1 MNTKKNNSFYLGEE
15 KKKMNSFVEKLG
27 QEHIKCLGCNKGK
40 KLVLIVFWGDIRA
53 PCKYFSISFLSYITN
68 NLIFNRKVYD
78 MIKIRLKDYLR
89 TVIVALDTLGGSAH
103 LNDIYLEIER
113 RFNLVLTPGQ
123 KAGFRSVL
131 QNCSSDTVSYL
142 GRLDVFH
149 RVGNGIWELR
159 KSSQW

>member
-1 MNTKKNNSFYLGEE
+1 MNKKR
-15 KKKMNSFVEKLG
+15 
-27 QEHIKCLGCNKGK
+27 
-40 KLVLIVFWGDIRA
+40 LV
-53 PCKYFSISFLSYITN
+53 
-68 NLIFNRKVYD
+68 
-78 MIKIRLKDYLR
+78 DYLS
-89 TVIVALDTLGGSAH
+89 TTIVALDTLGGAAH

-113 RFNLVLTPGQ
+113 RFNLVLTQGQ

>member
-1 MNTKKNNSFYLGEE
+1 MNRFIE
-15 KKKMNSFVEKLG
+15 KPG
-27 QEHIKCLGCNKGK
+27 QEHIKWLGCNKEK
-40 KLVLIVFWGDIRA
+40 KLVLIVFCRKIRA
-53 PCKYFSISFLSYITN
+53 PCEFFSISFLVNEIN
-68 NLIFNRKVYD
+68 NNILKWRKCNMLLNKKRVEG
-78 MIKIRLKDYLR
+78 YLR

-113 RFNLVLTPGQ
+113 RLNLILSKGQ

-131 QNCSSDTVSYL
+131 QNYSSDTVSYL

>member
-1 MNTKKNNSFYLGEE
+1 
-15 KKKMNSFVEKLG
+15 MNSLVKKLG
-27 QEHIKCLGCNKGK
+27 QEHIKCFGCKKGK
-40 KLVLIVFWGDIRA
+40 KLVLIVFWRKIRA
-53 PCKYFSISFLSYITN
+53 PCGYFSISFLSYITN
-68 NLIFNRKVYD
+68 NLIIDWRYYNMK
-78 MIKIRLKDYLR
+78 KIRVEDYLR
-89 TVIVALDTLGGSAH
+89 TVIVALDILGGSAH
-103 LNDIYLEIER
+103 LKDIYLEIESR
-113 RFNLVLTPGQ
+113 LNLVLTKGQ